1 MLTQLGHVV
10 HFWKQG
16 QQASFLLETQQ
27 SGEANLSIRF
37 HLPQPHS
44 NISKSAPASH
54 PTQPHQPIPPLFPNG
69 QIPRP
74 HHTHTQQRPHPPTR
88 RSPKY
93 YRQNYRRGVLYR
105 AGKAAQNLPP
115 PLPNSL
121 RALATRSLEENN
133 CNNQSTPIQTRKRR
147 RSTSSPPS
155 FRNTRMEEQEISDA
169 GSIEQ
174 LRFPNVI
181 NDTGSPEGIGCG
193 EERLEAGLEE
203 EKTEDEAVS
212 LVDPTDWSQEIE
224 KVKGQK
230 VGEGAL
236 ISWSEGLQ
244 SESES
249 WKGAVWV
256 TDEGGIQVRSDTND
270 LLRKED
276 ILLGEEY
283 WKESGE
289 LEDKGNFS
297 MGSAIRW
304 RNTSKS
310 QQFAIIFTGS
320 LMRDRLYDHI
330 TRVQK
335 AEQNELGFGLFD

>member
-1 MLTQLGHVV
+1 
-10 HFWKQG
+10 
-16 QQASFLLETQQ
+16 
-27 SGEANLSIRF
+27 
-37 HLPQPHS
+37 
-44 NISKSAPASH
+44 
-54 PTQPHQPIPPLFPNG
+54 
-69 QIPRP
+69 
-74 HHTHTQQRPHPPTR
+74 
-88 RSPKY
+88 
-93 YRQNYRRGVLYR
+93 
-105 AGKAAQNLPP
+105 
-115 PLPNSL
+115 
-121 RALATRSLEENN
+121 
-133 CNNQSTPIQTRKRR
+133 
-147 RSTSSPPS
+147 
-155 FRNTRMEEQEISDA
+155 MEEQEISDA

-193 EERLEAGLEE
+193 QERLEAGLEE